1 MTDSSSEV
9 DMVISEKAMKNM
21 MAGESPSGKSP
32 AMTHLLRIGTFQLE
46 VAPNEDIDVR
56 AFFNETLDKLIEAYG
71 DRLLEI
77 DVKGLPVQ
85 PPSMHG

>member
-1 MTDSSSEV
+1 MTDSSSEPPMHI
-9 DMVISEKAMKNM
+9 DMAADLMSAKMDAAK
-21 MAGESPSGKSP
+21 
-32 AMTHLLRIGTFQLE
+32 MTHLLRIGTFQLE
-46 VAPNEDIDVR
+46 INPTSDVDVEK
-56 AFFNETLDKLIEAYG
+56 FFSETLDKLISAYG